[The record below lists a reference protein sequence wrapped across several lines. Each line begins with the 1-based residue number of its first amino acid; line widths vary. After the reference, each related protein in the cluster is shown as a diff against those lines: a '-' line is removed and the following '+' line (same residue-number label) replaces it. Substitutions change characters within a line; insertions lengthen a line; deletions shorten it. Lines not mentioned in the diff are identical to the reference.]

1 MIGYWIAGAAIAAAA
16 AWVWSRSR
24 AAGTQGKSKVVRMN
38 AYRSRKGAS
47 GTAAAMK
54 PGSQLCSSCRKPAGR
69 LSFYSDENGRV
80 VGLCRECKPSAERR
94 QLDRL

>member
-16 AWVWSRSR
+16 AWAWSRSR
-24 AAGTQGKSKVVRMN
+24 TAGRQGKSKIVNMN
-38 AYRSRKGAS
+38 AYRSRKGRS
-47 GTAAAMK
+47 DSAAAK
-54 PGSQLCSSCRKPAGR
+54 PGSQLCSSCRKPAAR